1 MKTYMNFIKD
11 CWNQFMKNGYIDS
24 NVRKEIADS
33 WMRCR
38 EYNVNPMN
46 GRGVVKDDQF
56 TVKKIQENIELI
68 SIAKP
73 IMKGLY
79 EIVKGSE
86 FAIILTD
93 KDGYV
98 LETIG
103 DNSMLKRMKEL
114 NFVKGALWN
123 EEVVG
128 TNAIGTAIYLDKPIQ
143 TIGAEHYCIEQHSWT
158 CSGAPIHN
166 EEGEVIGC
174 INMSGNYYNAHPHTL
189 GIVTSAAQSIQ
200 KQLAVAVSSNL
211 MNITF
216 NSISEGII
224 VLNKNMK
231 IKKVNGRAAQILNS
245 NIDKLINTDI
255 KDIVKDIDFEAI
267 ISGKYKSFNS
277 IERNFCVKRDEIQI
291 DDKIYKEN
299 IKNINKKV
307 IPCILDIIPMKVHE
321 KVIGIVI
328 TFTETGQIHKL
339 VNKVIGYKAKYTFDD
354 IITQNQSM
362 KKMIERAKK
371 IALNDCNILIEGES
385 GTGKEL
391 IAQSIHNYS
400 KRKTGP
406 FVAIN
411 CASIPRELVE
421 SEFFGYEKGAFTGA
435 SKEGYTGKFELAN
448 GGTIFLDEIGELPL
462 DVQSKLLRV
471 LDNNKITRVGG
482 NYEKQL
488 NVRVI
493 GATNRK
499 LKEEI
504 KQKNFR
510 ADVYYRLSVMNIK
523 TIPLNDRK
531 DDIEI
536 LVNYFINI
544 LDMKNNR
551 KSEKVSKSYIK
562 KLLSHSWGG
571 NVRELRNVIERDYY
585 LNDIDELLESV
596 KDEKE
601 NSDKQIEKIG
611 INSMDMVESEAI
623 KNALKEC
630 NGNKVKACRLLNIGR
645 STLYRK
651 IKKYNINE
659 Y

>member
-11 CWNQFMKNGYIDS
+11 FWNQFMKNGYIDS

-231 IKKVNGRAAQILNS
+231 IKKRKWKS
-245 NIDKLINTDI
+245 STD
-255 KDIVKDIDFEAI
+255 F
-267 ISGKYKSFNS
+267 
-277 IERNFCVKRDEIQI
+277 
-291 DDKIYKEN
+291 
-299 IKNINKKV
+299 
-307 IPCILDIIPMKVHE
+307 
-321 KVIGIVI
+321 
-328 TFTETGQIHKL
+328 
-339 VNKVIGYKAKYTFDD
+339 
-354 IITQNQSM
+354 
-362 KKMIERAKK
+362 
-371 IALNDCNILIEGES
+371 
-385 GTGKEL
+385 
-391 IAQSIHNYS
+391 
-400 KRKTGP
+400 
-406 FVAIN
+406 
-411 CASIPRELVE
+411 
-421 SEFFGYEKGAFTGA
+421 
-435 SKEGYTGKFELAN
+435 KF
-448 GGTIFLDEIGELPL
+448 
-462 DVQSKLLRV
+462 
-471 LDNNKITRVGG
+471 
-482 NYEKQL
+482 
-488 NVRVI
+488 
-493 GATNRK
+493 
-499 LKEEI
+499 
-504 KQKNFR
+504 
-510 ADVYYRLSVMNIK
+510 
-523 TIPLNDRK
+523 
-531 DDIEI
+531 
-536 LVNYFINI
+536 
-544 LDMKNNR
+544 
-551 KSEKVSKSYIK
+551 
-562 KLLSHSWGG
+562 
-571 NVRELRNVIERDYY
+571 
-585 LNDIDELLESV
+585 
-596 KDEKE
+596 
-601 NSDKQIEKIG
+601 
-611 INSMDMVESEAI
+611 
-623 KNALKEC
+623 
-630 NGNKVKACRLLNIGR
+630 
-645 STLYRK
+645 
-651 IKKYNINE
+651 
-659 Y
+659 

>member
-11 CWNQFMKNGYIDS
+11 CWNQFMKNGHVDC

-33 WMRCR
+33 WIRCR

-46 GRGVVKDDQF
+46 GIGVVKDDQF
-56 TVKKIQENIELI
+56 TTKKIQENIELI
-68 SIAKP
+68 AIAKP

-98 LETIG
+98 LETIV
-103 DNSMLKRMKEL
+103 DNSMIKRMKEL

-189 GIVTSAAQSIQ
+189 GIVTAAAQSIQ
-200 KQLAVAVSSNL
+200 KQLAVAVSRNL

-255 KDIVKDIDFEAI
+255 KDILKDIDFEAI

-277 IERNFCVKRDEIQI
+277 IERNFCVKK
-291 DDKIYKEN
+291 DKMQMEYTIYKEST
-299 IKNINKKV
+299 KDINKKV
-307 IPCILDIIPMKVHE
+307 IPCMLDIIPMKVHE

-328 TFTETGQIHKL
+328 TFTETGKIHKL

-435 SKEGYTGKFELAN
+435 SKGGYTGKFELAD

-562 KLLSHSWGG
+562 KLLKHSWGG

-585 LNDIDELLESV
+585 LNDIDELLESA
-596 KDEKE
+596 KDENE
-601 NSDKQIEKIG
+601 NLDKQIENIY
-611 INSMDMVESEAI
+611 INSMDMVEYKAI
-623 KNALKEC
+623 KNALKKC
-630 NGNKVKACRLLNIGR
+630 NGNKVKASKLLNIGR

-651 IKKYNINE
+651 IKKYNISD